1 MHRRRA
7 HTRAVVRLVCVALV
21 ACLVTPTLSEAQPR
35 QGDDARGC
43 WESSRVLGPSYLG
56 TDPRRDPRDSAF
68 RVFRLTD
75 LGQVSLPLLAN
86 ASLWNERS
94 VWRQAGDTLYVRI
107 FTGLQGWDVTL
118 RGTGALRTGSAR
130 YLTDAVSTM
139 VMEPLAVRFVRVPC
153 RAEWPTP
160 PRLSSRRSMLPVH
173 FLHDV
178 STPPRLL
185 TKPRAL
191 SVMEPLRDN
200 DSTPRSTPRASEAV
214 RVQYV
219 INEDGR
225 VDTASVMDLS
235 NTSRHAPLRPALV
248 MALQSATFTPA
259 LKGKVEVPVLTQWW
273 VTLRR

>member
-1 MHRRRA
+1 MLRRLA
-7 HTRAVVRLVCVALV
+7 HVAAVIRL
-21 ACLVTPTLSEAQPR
+21 ACATLAVLLFTPTLSEAQPR
-35 QGDDARGC
+35 PGDDARGC

-68 RVFRLTD
+68 RVFRLSD
-75 LGQVSLPLLAN
+75 LGQVSLPLLDKS
-86 ASLWNERS
+86 SLWNERS

-118 RGTGALRTGSAR
+118 RGAGALRTGSAR

-160 PRLSSRRSMLPVH
+160 PRLSSRRSMLRLH

-185 TKPRAL
+185 SKPRAV
-191 SVMEPLRDN
+191 SAMEPLRDN
-200 DSTPRSTPRASEAV
+200 DSTPPAPGAV
-214 RVQYV
+214 RVQFV
-219 INEDGR
+219 VGEDGR

-248 MALQSATFTPA
+248 MALQPAKFTPA

-273 VTLRR
+273 VTLRP